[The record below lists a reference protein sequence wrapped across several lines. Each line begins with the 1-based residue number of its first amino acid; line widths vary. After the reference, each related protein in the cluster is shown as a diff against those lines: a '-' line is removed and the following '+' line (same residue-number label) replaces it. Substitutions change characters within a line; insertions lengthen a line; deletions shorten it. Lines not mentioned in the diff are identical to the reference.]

1 MSKLDF
7 ESHGL
12 RRLPAHQYDPRH
24 SEPCYIIEFCVRHR
38 RQDLPDRICGRL
50 LSSALPALREEVKVK
65 KRKHN
70 VVLTEWA
77 PMMSRFGLVISGMT
91 RVFFSMAYSLHMARR
106 ALNKLR
112 GDVQQQIDEV
122 IGPVIYQVMAR
133 EYHDSIHREGLDWIF
148 QEEKLQK
155 YRGDLTTLSRAVHRA
170 SLQLDEP
177 HQQGRR
183 LQDNRP
189 PTSGLNLTKNTET

>member
-1 MSKLDF
+1 MLHHRILRTSSTTRSTRSNLWTF
-7 ESHGL
+7 ALFCLASAARGSESEEEEAQCSSDGMGTNDVQIRPCHIW
-12 RRLPAHQYDPRH
+12 YD
-24 SEPCYIIEFCVRHR
+24 
-38 RQDLPDRICGRL
+38 
-50 LSSALPALREEVKVK
+50 
-65 KRKHN
+65 
-70 VVLTEWA
+70 T
-77 PMMSRFGLVISGMT
+77 
-91 RVFFSMAYSLHMARR
+91 VFFSMAYSLHMARR

-148 QEEKLQK
+148 QEEKLPK